1 MDILSLAKSV
11 GSRVEAPLTDLRTV
25 TKVLGNPHMP
35 LLLAL
40 SKGFVEPV
48 YRAAFLASAASS
60 GVLAALAVRPCD
72 LESLAE
78 RLDIDDED
86 LPRLKEWLDM
96 GIRLG
101 DLGKREGCY
110 KLRSLPAKAL
120 AQPGNDAIAAALE
133 EVLRFHVPAL
143 LNGPRMLRE
152 GRRFSLDDQDG
163 LVIARSTRVIQPLVE
178 EAIARTLD
186 RNAPV
191 RLLEVGCGSGTY
203 VRYAA
208 ELNPRLSALAVDLQQ
223 DVADSAAANMAEWGL
238 TDRVETRQADLRTLD
253 AQPQFDLVTLH
264 NNIYYFPEAE
274 RVEALRRA
282 HDLLAPGAGCCSPPP
297 ARAGT
302 SVWKRSTSGSPT
314 PTSAA
319 RCRRPTHWPTSSA
332 RPGSTTSRP
341 PGSSRASSSTPSR
354 APASASRTPDRRGDT
369 PAMDTHVSDTTTP
382 AGAGEGPAGPVTDPA
397 GHAACVVTL
406 GAGGPTG
413 GHRGNWAARAPASRS
428 CPPRVCPSRPPSA

>member
-60 GVLAALAVRPCD
+60 GVLGALAVRPCD

-78 RLDIDDED
+78 RLGVAEED
-86 LPRLKEWLDM
+86 RPRLREWLDM

-101 DLGKREGCY
+101 DLGRREGCY

-120 AQPGNDAIAAALE
+120 AQAGNDAIAAALE

-152 GRRFSLDDQDG
+152 GRRFALDDQDG
-163 LVIARSTRVIQPLVE
+163 LVIARSTRVVRPLVE
-178 EAIARTLD
+178 EAIDRTLD
-186 RNAPV
+186 RDTPV
-191 RLLEVGCGSGTY
+191 RLLEVGCGSGAY

-208 ELNPRLSALAVDLQQ
+208 ALNPRLSALAVDLQQ

-238 TDRVETRQADLRTLD
+238 TDRVETRRADLRTLD

-264 NNIYYFPEAE
+264 NNIYYFPEDE
-274 RVEALRRA
+274 RVAALRRA
-282 HDLLAPGAGCCSPPP
+282 HDLLAPGGRLLLTTSCKGGNIGLEALNLWFTYADFGGPLPRADELVDQLRQAGFGDVQATRIVPGEQFH
-297 ARAGT
+297 AFTGT
-302 SVWKRSTSGSPT
+302 SKRV
-314 PTSAA
+314 A
-319 RCRRPTHWPTSSA
+319 
-332 RPGSTTSRP
+332 
-341 PGSSRASSSTPSR
+341 
-354 APASASRTPDRRGDT
+354 
-369 PAMDTHVSDTTTP
+369 
-382 AGAGEGPAGPVTDPA
+382 
-397 GHAACVVTL
+397 HA
-406 GAGGPTG
+406 
-413 GHRGNWAARAPASRS
+413 
-428 CPPRVCPSRPPSA
+428 